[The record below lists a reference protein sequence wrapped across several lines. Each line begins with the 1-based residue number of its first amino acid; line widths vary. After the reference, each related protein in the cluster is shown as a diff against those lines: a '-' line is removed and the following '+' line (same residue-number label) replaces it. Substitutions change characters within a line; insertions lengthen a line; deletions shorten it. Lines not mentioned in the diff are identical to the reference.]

1 MEAIVQTV
9 FGPERLD
16 IKDAANELTE
26 NIELLNELA
35 PKQTCIPEES
45 RGGLAFYGTIKFGC
59 LEDVRK
65 TGRGYELLAV
75 WMNALYDYAKHTN
88 QLSKS
93 L

>member
-45 RGGLAFYGTIKFGC
+45 RGGLVFFGTIKFGC

-65 TGRGYELLAV
+65 TGRGYELLAI

-88 QLSKS
+88 
-93 L
+93 